1 MSKGFRIALS
11 ATELYTH
18 QQEKTTSTWASQED
32 HLGQSVG
39 HTAKEGR
46 SRTSRPQDELDSINL
61 VDENGSV
68 HNRAK
73 ETTGQLTRTPTALSR
88 TQETD
93 TNRSSTR
100 AKIHPPT
107 DQQKNVESISP
118 RFLFS

>member
-46 SRTSRPQDELDSINL
+46 SRISRPHDELESINL
-61 VDENGSV
+61 VDESK
-68 HNRAK
+68 RP
-73 ETTGQLTRTPTALSR
+73 TDQPTRTPTAYLA
-88 TQETD
+88 QKLILY
-93 TNRSSTR
+93 NRSGNR
-100 AKIHPPT
+100 AKIHPHT
-107 DQQKNVESISP
+107 DQKKKCREHLS
-118 RFLFS
+118 